1 MLLLN
6 GQRVVARCPNRRGL
20 HAGNYRSCRL
30 PCVPLL
36 LLVLLGFLVLLRIG
50 HIALEI
56 YVVPFSNAKIV
67 GSFRMA
73 RLNMFRRTS
82 AKNFSS
88 PSDSKF
94 FESLADHGMVNC
106 TCVNSES
113 IVKETNLKTICL
125 TILKTVQL

>member
-1 MLLLN
+1 MSQQAGLARRKLPLMQVAMCSASAARPSWLSCTALN
-6 GQRVVARCPNRRGL
+6 C
-20 HAGNYRSCRL
+20 
-30 PCVPLL
+30 
-36 LLVLLGFLVLLRIG
+36 

-56 YVVPFSNAKIV
+56 YVVPFSNAKVV

-73 RLNMFRRTS
+73 RLNMFRR
-82 AKNFSS
+82 KVLLKIS
-88 PSDSKF
+88 PASRGSKF
-94 FESLADHGMVNC
+94 CGSLADHVMVNC